1 MKMKIPFN
9 AFTGDQYSENNTV
22 LLLQSG
28 FVSPEWATYRQWQNI
43 GHQVQKD
50 EKGTRLKRVCIK
62 ERKDGSVKKYL
73 KTFSVFNV
81 SQTQQIEIDS
91 E

>member
-1 MKMKIPFN
+1 MPLKIPFN

-28 FVSPEWATYRQWQNI
+28 LMNPEWATYRQWLEL
-43 GHQVQKD
+43 GYQVQKGQ
-50 EKGTRLKRVCIK
+50 KSTRLKRVCVK

-81 SQTQQIEIDS
+81 SQTQQIKIDS